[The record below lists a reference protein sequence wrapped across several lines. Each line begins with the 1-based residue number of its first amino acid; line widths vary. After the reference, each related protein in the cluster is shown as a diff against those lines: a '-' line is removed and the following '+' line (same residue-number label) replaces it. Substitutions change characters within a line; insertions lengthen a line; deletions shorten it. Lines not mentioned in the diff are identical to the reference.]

1 VTRSGASATSL
12 AAAALAEELEVSAVK
27 AYATVMR
34 AATLMGRGRFEAAIP
49 IARESLAMAE
59 ELDDD
64 DRRMPALI
72 LGTSRALNGDAG
84 G

>member
-1 VTRSGASATSL
+1 
-12 AAAALAEELEVSAVK
+12 
-27 AYATVMR
+27 MR

-72 LGTSRALNGDAG
+72 ILGTSRALNGDAG